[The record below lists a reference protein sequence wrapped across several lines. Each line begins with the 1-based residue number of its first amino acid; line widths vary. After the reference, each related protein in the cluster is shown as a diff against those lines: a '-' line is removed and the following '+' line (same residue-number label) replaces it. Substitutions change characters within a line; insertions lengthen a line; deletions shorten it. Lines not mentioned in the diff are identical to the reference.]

1 MLRHMSLPIV
11 PSLHASIAAVVFV
24 VVVAVVAAMFARRLE
39 LTSRAH
45 NMSAQ
50 LRCALCLPQQV
61 AAAAAATGASFV
73 LFTV

>member
-11 PSLHASIAAVVFV
+11 PSLHASIAAVVV
-24 VVVAVVAAMFARRLE
+24 VVVAALFARRLE

-61 AAAAAATGASFV
+61 AAAAATGASFV

>member
-24 VVVAVVAAMFARRLE
+24 VVAVVAALFARRLE

-50 LRCALCLPQQV
+50 LRCALCLPQKV

>member
-1 MLRHMSLPIV
+1 MLDTRNAATHVAANSPLAV
-11 PSLHASIAAVVFV
+11 ASVA
-24 VVVAVVAAMFARRLE
+24 VVVAVVAALFARRLE

-50 LRCALCLPQQV
+50 LRSALCLPQQV
-61 AAAAAATGASFV
+61 AAAAATGASFV